1 MNLMI
6 SRIISESE
14 FKRKIEEKKN
24 VNEYNKN
31 DNGNIFVHFE
41 RSNSKNI
48 KFVSYF
54 MSNDF
59 KGDDFN
65 CVVVVHIDRNF
76 GKNKIEKIYSLPDI
90 NDELNKIFIDD
101 LNGNK
106 EIKLKYL
113 LSGNLKE
120 IKDNLKDKLNLDEKF
135 DIILEN
141 YLKVELE
148 EKRKDFEEDNIKE
161 YIEEIKNYMKE
172 EPLIKDKIIVLA
184 YKLIDDFEYK
194 N

>member
-65 CVVVVHIDRNF
+65 CVLVVHIDRNF

-90 NDELNKIFIDD
+90 NDEINKIFIDD

-120 IKDNLKDKLNLDEKF
+120 IKDKLNLDEKF

-141 YLKVELE
+141 YLKIELE